1 MLLKIAL
8 CGDIMNVE
16 VYESAIKTVEA
27 ILKRGND
34 AVIRRRKD
42 GFIILE
48 EQKAIKYDAS
58 LIGGKS
64 GQ

>member
-1 MLLKIAL
+1 
-8 CGDIMNVE
+8 MNVE

-58 LIGGKS
+58 LIGGKQ